1 MKTSDSVFLIGPMGA
16 GKSTVGRRLAHMLKR
31 RFIDCDKEIERRT
44 GVSIPV
50 IFEVEGEAGFRAREK
65 AVLADLACQAGI
77 VLATGGGA
85 VLDADNRRQLLQNGF
100 VVYLSTSV
108 EEQLRRTRRDT
119 NRPLLQTPDPH
130 RRLAELSQLREPLYR
145 EIADI
150 VIRTDGRQARR
161 VVQTILGRLK
171 GCDADPKASSIRAL
185 SHSCKP

>member
-65 AVLADLACQAGI
+65 AVLADLACQASV

-85 VLDADNRRQLLQNGF
+85 VLDADNRWQLLQNGF

-108 EEQLRRTRRDT
+108 EEQLRRTTRDT

-130 RRLAELSQLREPLYR
+130 RRLAELSQIREPLYR

-161 VVQTILGRLK
+161 VVQTILERLK
-171 GCDADPKASSIRAL
+171 GCDAYHKASSTGAL
-185 SHSCKP
+185 SNSCKP